1 MSDLKQIQKRMSDF
15 ARERDWDQFHSPKN
29 LSMALAVEAGELM
42 EHFQWLSEEQSAS
55 LPPEKLMAV
64 EHELADILLYLV
76 RLAERTNI
84 DLGSAV
90 EQKRLSMR
98 RSTRY
103 ISSGAVRKS
112 TQNTNKI
119 LKRPDD
125 QKAASASCVNVL
137 IPPELKDI
145 KPSG

>member
-90 EQKRLSMR
+90 EQKMALNEKKYPVHLVRG
-98 RSTRY
+98 
-103 ISSGAVRKS
+103 SSKKY
-112 TQNTNKI
+112 TEYEQN
-119 LKRPDD
+119 
-125 QKAASASCVNVL
+125 
-137 IPPELKDI
+137 PETA
-145 KPSG
+145 